1 MPERTRLLAGQWI
14 DVVLEARGIPVD
26 APLRIT
32 ANGEDWT
39 NRFSVAELVDLDRAG
54 RKDWRRRL
62 DLTVFPDTVVLRAAS
77 GTAIAQ
83 RRIEVILFPADSKPM
98 NILLFV
104 GDGTGWAY
112 RAAGAD
118 GKTGITDRIYSQLQ
132 NLDQMP
138 VTGSARTHSLR
149 SLVPDSA
156 FTASAGATEEV
167 SGERF
172 CVSTRR
178 PVTARIPSGRLL
190 FGLRFGT
197 QRTKACAS
205 AQRFPHRL
213 PHGSPPSRN
222 FR

>member
-1 MPERTRLLAGQWI
+1 MPERTRLLAGQRI

-77 GTAIAQ
+77 GTAVAQ

-156 FTASAGATEEV
+156 FTASAWSTGNKTLDGA
-167 SGERF
+167 SGVWPDETDCHLRANF
-172 CVSTRR
+172 G
-178 PVTARIPSGRLL
+178 PDGLQWAADNPRIETLS
-190 FGLRFGT
+190 
-197 QRTKACAS
+197 KC
-205 AQRFPHRL
+205 
-213 PHGSPPSRN
+213 
-222 FR
+222 